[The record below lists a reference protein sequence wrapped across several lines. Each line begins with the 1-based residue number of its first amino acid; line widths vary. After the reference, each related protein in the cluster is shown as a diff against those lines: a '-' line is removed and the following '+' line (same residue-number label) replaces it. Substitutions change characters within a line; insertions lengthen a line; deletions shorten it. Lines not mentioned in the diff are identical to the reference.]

1 MSCQNSKNIY
11 ILAMLIRALFLL
23 LFSLI
28 VVSCG
33 NSPMTGSN
41 HQSNMEKLDKY
52 MANVETHIDNIKKS
66 KEECE
71 DKQRA
76 AGPDGVVGDPIN
88 VTEIMNRVRGV
99 GGNTVAVSDTNNALW
114 DGSLQV
120 LNNYSLKITDFDGG
134 YIETNWINNS
144 DLPSQRCLIKSHITS
159 KELISTG
166 INVKIICE
174 KLINNEW
181 YLSDENFTE
190 DEKRLT
196 LKILETAQ
204 TLANT

>member
-1 MSCQNSKNIY
+1 MSLGDSNFIAQFGTQGGSGGGGSANTIY
-11 ILAMLIRALFLL
+11 NANDTI
-23 LFSLI
+23 
-28 VVSCG
+28 
-33 NSPMTGSN
+33 GSGRVAT
-41 HQSNMEKLDKY
+41 LTD
-52 MANVETHIDNIKKS
+52 TLTFD
-66 KEECE
+66 
-71 DKQRA
+71 
-76 AGPDGVVGDPIN
+76 GGVVLITRANSTD
-88 VTEIMNRVRGV
+88 TFTSFRRG
-99 GGNTVAVSDTNNALW
+99 G
-114 DGSLQV
+114 
-120 LNNYSLKITDFDGG
+120 SLKITDFDGG

-144 DLPSQRCLIKSHITS
+144 DLPNQRCLIKSHITS

-166 INVKIICE
+166 VNVKIICE